1 MKRTTALTMATI
13 FGLMTGSSAALADG
27 DSEAA
32 GVTWDELARTTT
44 NAVGDPITYPTGTSE
59 IYVEIGTFEK
69 DGRTSLHQHPVPIF
83 VYMIEGELEVRTD
96 GAEPIRM
103 KKGEAFVEP
112 QNRNMQAFNVAGGP
126 SKVLVVTMGA
136 EGQPVTIDPQ

>member
-1 MKRTTALTMATI
+1 MKRTTALTVATI
-13 FGLMTGSSAALADG
+13 FGLMTGSSAALADEN
-27 DSEAA
+27 SEAA
-32 GVTWDELARTTT
+32 GVTWDELTRTST

-59 IYVEIGTFEK
+59 IHVEIGTFEK

-83 VYMIEGELEVRTD
+83 VYMIEGELEVRVD
-96 GAEPIRM
+96 GADPIRM
-103 KKGEAFVEP
+103 KQGEGFVEP
-112 QNRNMQAFNVAGGP
+112 QNRNMQAFNVGDRP

>member
-32 GVTWDELARTTT
+32 GVTWDELTRTTT
-44 NAVGDPITYPTGTSE
+44 NVVGDQISYPGGTSE
-59 IYVEIGTFEK
+59 IYIEIGTFEK
-69 DGRTSLHQHPVPIF
+69 DGQTSLHRHPVPIV
-83 VYMIEGELEVRTD
+83 VYMLEGELEVRVD
-96 GAEPIRM
+96 GAESQRM
-103 KKGEAFVEP
+103 LPGQAFVEP
-112 QNRNMQAFNVAGGP
+112 QNRNMQAFNVADGP

-136 EGQPVTIDPQ
+136 EGQPVTLDPQ